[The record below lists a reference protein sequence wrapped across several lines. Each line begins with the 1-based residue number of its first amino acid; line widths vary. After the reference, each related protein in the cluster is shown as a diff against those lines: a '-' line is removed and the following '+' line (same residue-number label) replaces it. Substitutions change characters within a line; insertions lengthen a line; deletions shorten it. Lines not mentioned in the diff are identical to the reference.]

1 MRVLIALG
9 ILWAVTAAFGVGAS
23 REPGR
28 VAAVPP
34 PMRLIGHRGLAHACP
49 ASATTAW
56 TSRHVA
62 MDERDPAIA
71 RRLAFVWSL
80 QSSTGSAWA
89 LDFDLRRDLAVVALD
104 PPVAVLPSVSDDPPA
119 VGERVYA
126 WAYGAS
132 LEPKL
137 VRATVERVVGAH
149 LVLSEPGSPGMSGG
163 CVWTERGQVVGVW
176 QWGVELVNGKARGI
190 ASAVWGPWG
199 DVSWLPPAGGHH
211 ALDGEAGDPASA
223 QPGLRGLGGI

>member
-1 MRVLIALG
+1 
-9 ILWAVTAAFGVGAS
+9 
-23 REPGR
+23 
-28 VAAVPP
+28 
-34 PMRLIGHRGLAHACP
+34 MRLIGHRGLAHACP

-62 MDERDPAIA
+62 LDERDPAIA
-71 RRLAFVWSL
+71 RRLAFVWSRGEGE
-80 QSSTGSAWA
+80 GSAWT
-89 LDFDLRRDLAVVALD
+89 LDFDLRRDLALVAVD
-104 PPVAVLPSVSDDPPA
+104 PPLFVPSPVASGPPE

-163 CVWTERGQVVGVW
+163 CVWTERGRVVGVW

-199 DVSWLPPAGGHH
+199 DVSWLPPSGGNH
-211 ALDGEAGDPASA
+211 ALGGEAGNPTPA
-223 QPGLRGLGGI
+223 QPGLRGPGGI